1 MNKITLIL
9 GGARSGKSA
18 YAEKLATESG
28 LPVTYI
34 ATAQVYDDEFKQRVQ
49 HHKDRRPKHWQ
60 LIEAPHCLR
69 DALQPQGLS
78 PQNIPAEAG
87 YSYVKANTPGHPL
100 SNSLRELDSPCN
112 HADATKI
119 VDCLTLWL
127 AQCICPECAPP
138 EGVDWAQQR
147 AAFLELL
154 PTLQGHIIL
163 VSNEVGMGIVPLGE
177 INRQF
182 QDEQGRLNQAVASIA
197 DEVVFVAAGLPLKL
211 KG

>member
-1 MNKITLIL
+1 MNKLTLIL
-9 GGARSGKSA
+9 GGARSGKSS
-18 YAEKLATESG
+18 YAEKLAIESG

-34 ATAQVYDDEFKQRVQ
+34 ATSQVYDDEFKQRVQ

-60 LIEAPHCLR
+60 LIEAPHYL
-69 DALQPQGLS
+69 AAATGLEHSSASLQ
-78 PQNIPAEAG
+78 
-87 YSYVKANTPGHPL
+87 AN
-100 SNSLRELDSPCN
+100 N
-112 HADATKI
+112 HAGAVLI

-138 EGVDWAQQR
+138 EGVDWAHER

-154 PTLQGHIIL
+154 PALQGNIIL

-182 QDEQGRLNQAVASIA
+182 QDEQGRLNQAVAALA
-197 DEVVFVAAGLPLKL
+197 DEVIFVAAGLPLKL

>member
-1 MNKITLIL
+1 MKALSKPMKKLTLIL

-18 YAEKLATESG
+18 YAEKLANDSG

-34 ATAQVYDDEFKQRVQ
+34 ATAQVYDDEFKARVQ

-60 LIEAPHCLR
+60 LIETPHYLAPATGLEHSS
-69 DALQPQGLS
+69 AGLQANS
-78 PQNIPAEAG
+78 HAG
-87 YSYVKANTPGHPL
+87 AVL
-100 SNSLRELDSPCN
+100 
-112 HADATKI
+112 I

-138 EGVDWAQQR
+138 EGVNWAQQR

-154 PTLQGHIIL
+154 PTLQGHTIL
-163 VSNEVGMGIVPLGE
+163 VSNEVGMGIVPLCE

-182 QDEQGRLNQAVASIA
+182 QDEQGRLNQAVAALA
-197 DEVVFVAAGLPLKL
+197 DEVFFIAAGLPLKL

>member
-1 MNKITLIL
+1 MAIHLIL

-18 YAEKLATESG
+18 YAEKLAIASG

-34 ATAQVYDDEFKQRVQ
+34 ATAQVYDDEFKARVE
-49 HHKDRRPKHWQ
+49 HHQARRPKDWH
-60 LIEAPHCLR
+60 LIEVSHHLS
-69 DALQPQGLS
+69 DALNTIAQEAN
-78 PQNIPAEAG
+78 QNTASRQVI
-87 YSYVKANTPGHPL
+87 L
-100 SNSLRELDSPCN
+100 
-112 HADATKI
+112 

-147 AAFLELL
+147 ATFLQAL
-154 PTLQGHIIL
+154 PRMQADIIL
-163 VSNEVGMGIVPLGE
+163 VSNEVGMGIVPLGA

-182 QDEQGRLNQAVASIA
+182 QDEQGRLNQAVANIA
-197 DEVVFVAAGLPLKL
+197 GTVTFIAAGLPLKL